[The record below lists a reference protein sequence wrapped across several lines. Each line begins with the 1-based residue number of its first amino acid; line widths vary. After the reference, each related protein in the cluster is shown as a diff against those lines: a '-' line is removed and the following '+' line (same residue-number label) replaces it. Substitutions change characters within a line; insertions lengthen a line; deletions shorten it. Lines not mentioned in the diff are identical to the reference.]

1 MLRTKYRVGDR
12 VAVYLP
18 DGNLVKAK
26 IKEII
31 PGTKSNCYLVQY
43 NGAYALVAERDIIQR
58 I

>member
-1 MLRTKYRVGDR
+1 MARRYRVGDR

-26 IKEII
+26 ILEII

-43 NGAYALVAERDIIQR
+43 NGTLALVAERDVIQK

>member
-1 MLRTKYRVGDR
+1 MVRDKYKVGEK

-26 IKEII
+26 VLEII
-31 PGTKSNCYLVQY
+31 PGAKSNCYLVQY
-43 NGAYALVAERDIIQR
+43 NNAYALVAERDIIQR